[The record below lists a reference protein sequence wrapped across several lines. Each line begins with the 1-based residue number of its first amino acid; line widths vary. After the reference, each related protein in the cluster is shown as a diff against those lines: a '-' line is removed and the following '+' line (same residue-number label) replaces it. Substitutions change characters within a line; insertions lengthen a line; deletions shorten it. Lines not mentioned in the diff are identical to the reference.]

1 MTTFLFETLTPL
13 HIGNGE
19 ILSPYG
25 DYIYDPNKKTVYL
38 VDPNKLSRVLND
50 PERNLMDE
58 YVDKILSS
66 SSTKHYTLK
75 RFLDD
80 YQINYQEIVK
90 TEIKVKEHLKS
101 EQIFETIKSGT
112 RPYVPGS
119 SIKGALRT
127 GVLYTHRKEDGYTI
141 QDALYDIGG
150 GKKGGRQP
158 GPNGEDLFG
167 RFGNDL
173 FKYLYISDTELLDEN
188 EIEIVKTY
196 RVNLVKEEADIP
208 IVKEVIPAN
217 KKLRFRIQSK
227 SQKDYDNIDDRFA
240 YFYESKDL
248 SGEREIL
255 RRVNEFTIDLLKAEL
270 EIFRKNQGLQFA
282 LIIHQYEQILATA
295 QQFVR
300 KQNGCVLRLGSG
312 KTYFDNTVTRLFTDE
327 EIEKLP
333 LNRKGKG
340 LFPRTRTVISNQ
352 GIYESV
358 LGWAKIQLV
367 EE

>member
-1 MTTFLFETLTPL
+1 MKIYQPF
-13 HIGNGE
+13 
-19 ILSPYG
+19 G
-25 DYIYDPNKKTVYL
+25 DYIYDPNKKKVYL
-38 VDPNKLSRVLND
+38 IDPEKLSRVLND

-112 RPYVPGS
+112 RPYVQEVVLKELCAPGYF
-119 SIKGALRT
+119 IHTEKGW
-127 GVLYTHRKEDGYTI
+127 LYNSRCSMILGEEKE
-141 QDALYDIGG
+141 GG
-150 GKKGGRQP
+150 LST
-158 GPNGEDLFG
+158 GPNGEDLFEK
-167 RFGNDL
+167 FGNDL

-217 KKLRFRIQSK
+217 KKLRFVSSRNRK
-227 SQKDYDNIDDRFA
+227 KDYDNIDDRFT
-240 YFYESKDL
+240 YFYESKDF

-255 RRVNEFTIDLLKAEL
+255 PAS
-270 EIFRKNQGLQFA
+270 Q
-282 LIIHQYEQILATA
+282 
-295 QQFVR
+295 
-300 KQNGCVLRLGSG
+300 
-312 KTYFDNTVTRLFTDE
+312 
-327 EIEKLP
+327 
-333 LNRKGKG
+333 
-340 LFPRTRTVISNQ
+340 
-352 GIYESV
+352 
-358 LGWAKIQLV
+358 
-367 EE
+367 